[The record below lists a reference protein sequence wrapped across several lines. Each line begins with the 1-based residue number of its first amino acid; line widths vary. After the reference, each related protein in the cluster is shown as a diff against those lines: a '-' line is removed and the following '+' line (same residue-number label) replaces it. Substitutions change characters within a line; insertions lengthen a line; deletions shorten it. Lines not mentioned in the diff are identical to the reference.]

1 MTIPSG
7 YYGSVPQRLPGYV
20 IGGAVDASYLDSVGT
35 LVNADPQAKQVYTIV
50 IDTVTNSAT
59 YTFYVN
65 GIAVTYTADS
75 SATAAE
81 IGAGLIADAESDPNV
96 YGLFSFTFDTS
107 TITATA
113 QSFGTNILVYDTD
126 AKLTTTETVAPADA
140 AEVPFGR
147 GVLNLQTFGTNTE
160 TPYGSAVYAAKL
172 TAQVDTFTVDYAA
185 SQLYLF
191 TIKVDGQ
198 QFDFDVL
205 ADTDDATTSAAI
217 AAAINGRMAANTVIA
232 TNPSA
237 TSVVLTAEV
246 AGKAFVTSVGTR
258 SATAANL
265 TLVNTTSGPLTDINQ
280 CFAGVALSNYTQPGT
295 VVGTPQSSYVANQAM
310 GVINRGRVAV
320 YSEQT
325 VTTSDKVYI
334 ETTAGADAGKFYNT
348 SSATRLILSGA
359 KWQPRVAYD
368 STNINV
374 LVLG

>member
-65 GIAVTYTADS
+65 GIAVSYTADS
-75 SATAAE
+75 STSAAE
-81 IGAGLIADAESDPNV
+81 IGAGLIAAAEADPNV
-96 YGLFSFTFDTS
+96 YGLFSFSFDTA

-113 QSFGTNILVYDTD
+113 QSFGTDILIYDTD

-147 GVLNLQTFGTNTE
+147 GVLNLQTFGSNTE
-160 TPYGSAVYAAKL
+160 TPYGSLVYAAKL
-172 TAQVDTFTVDYAA
+172 QAMVQTLTVAYTSGKA
-185 SQLYLF
+185 YEV
-191 TIKVDGQ
+191 IIGVDGQ
-198 QFDFDVL
+198 EYIIYVVAATDL
-205 ADTDDATTSAAI
+205 ATLTTALVTD
-217 AAAINGRMAANTVIA
+217 INGYMPANTVLA
-232 TNPSA
+232 SSGAAGTV
-237 TSVVLTAEV
+237 TLTAEV
-246 AGKAFVTSVGTR
+246 PGKAFTVAMGAQT
-258 SATAANL
+258 TAANMSIAQ
-265 TLVNTTSGPLTDINQ
+265 TTVGPLTDINR

-295 VVGTPQSSYVANQAM
+295 VVGQSQSSYVANQAM

-325 VTTSDKVYI
+325 VTTADKVYV
-334 ETTAGADAGKFYNT
+334 ETAAGADSGKFFNT

-359 KWQPRVAYD
+359 KWQPRVAFD
-368 STNINV
+368 SSNINV
-374 LVLG
+374 IVLA